1 MFERFDAD
9 SSGAFSA
16 AELVAL
22 CASMGRELSEEQAA
36 EVLVALDAD
45 GDGTINY
52 DEFLVW
58 WAQGLSLDALTLSD
72 AEREQK
78 DLARAEA
85 ARRVSFGEERPASH
99 GGSSRE
105 DDLHGFHDDGDGH
118 AKKEGP
124 GKQTCRA
131 KPVQTCRGVHV

>member
-1 MFERFDAD
+1 
-9 SSGAFSA
+9 
-16 AELVAL
+16 
-22 CASMGRELSEEQAA
+22 MGRELSEEQAA

-45 GDGTINY
+45 GSGSVSF

-58 WAQGLSLDALTLSD
+58 WAEGLSLDALTLSD

-85 ARRVSFGEERPASH
+85 ARRVSFGTERPASH

-124 GKQTCRA
+124 GKQTF
-131 KPVQTCRGVHV
+131 RGVHVRRGGAPGDWPLIECISLVVVAR